1 MLIQSEDADTDY
13 ELKEGSCWITI
24 GTLSVYI
31 IKNRDHARV
40 DIYPLNEEM
49 EPPLHSIVAVYPQQ

>member
-31 IKNRDHARV
+31 IKTET
-40 DIYPLNEEM
+40 IPE
-49 EPPLHSIVAVYPQQ
+49 SISIP